1 MLGSRKF
8 KESKEV
14 LSYLKEY
21 WKGKEV
27 MVPLTSS
34 LHVPEVME
42 DTDHILVEVGAS
54 YFIE

>member
-21 WKGKEV
+21 GKGKEV

-34 LHVPEVME
+34 LYISGVME
-42 DTDHILVEVGAS
+42 DTDHILVELSAS